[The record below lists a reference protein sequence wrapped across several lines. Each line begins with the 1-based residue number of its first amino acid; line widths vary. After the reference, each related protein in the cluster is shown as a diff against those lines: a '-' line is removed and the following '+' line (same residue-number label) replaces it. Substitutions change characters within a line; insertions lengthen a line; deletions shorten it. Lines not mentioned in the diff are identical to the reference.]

1 MNIFWKKNLFKLFVN
16 IELSYAFALN
26 LFTTAEHS
34 MEKCIILLKTGL
46 FLLLVIIN
54 FPPEILDS

>member
-1 MNIFWKKNLFKLFVN
+1 MV
-16 IELSYAFALN
+16 
-26 LFTTAEHS
+26 TTAEHG
-34 MEKCIILLKTGL
+34 MEKWIILLKTGL